1 VLVHDAAAALLQQSE
16 STNYSHRF
24 ETYLSFL
31 YLGETSVTETSATS
45 ALVRSVVEALNVRG
59 FTLAF
64 SGSLLLELVL
74 LVALSLDLRAFHF
87 QQNQKPKMKKVAR
100 CVERSS

>member
-1 VLVHDAAAALLQQSE
+1 VLVHDAAAALLQHSE
-16 STNYSHRF
+16 STNYSHHF
-24 ETYLSFL
+24 ETNLSFL

-64 SGSLLLELVL
+64 SGSLLLELEL
-74 LVALSLDLRAFHF
+74 LVALSLDLQAIHF
-87 QQNQKPKMKKVAR
+87 QQNQKPKMKK
-100 CVERSS
+100 